1 MNDRVVLDASA
12 MVDYLVRS
20 AMAPSISALIE
31 AADVHVPSHFDA
43 EVLSALG
50 RLHRANALT
59 DDEVEQRSELTA
71 TAPFERHLLGPLLP
85 GAWRLRQNLRL
96 VDALYVEL
104 STHIRAP
111 IITTD
116 SGLAAATSRAELVG
130 IGRPSY

>member
-1 MNDRVVLDASA
+1 VYDRIIIDASA

-20 AMAPSISALIE
+20 AMALSISARIE
-31 AADVHVPSHFDA
+31 AADVHVPAHFDA

-59 DDEVEQRSELTA
+59 DDEVEQRLELTA

-85 GAWRLRQNLRL
+85 GAWRLRHNLRL

-104 STHIRAP
+104 SSHIRAP

-116 SGLAAATSRAELVG
+116 AGLATATSRAELVG
-130 IGRPSY
+130 MGPPPD